1 MSTCTHV
8 ILQNRGLL
16 GVAGD
21 DRIAFLQGLV
31 SNDVTRVGPERALYS
46 ALLSPQGKFLHDFF
60 IIEMDGD
67 LLIDCEAAR
76 LEDLKRKLS
85 MYKLRSK
92 VELVERTADFV
103 VAALIGSGVA
113 DTLDLKNDEGLAKPF
128 LGGVA
133 FIDPRLA
140 AIGARAVIPR
150 VGADAALSSAK
161 TALSSA
167 GLPEGS
173 LQDYESARLHLGLPD
188 GSRDMVVDKAILLEN
203 GFHELNGVDWNKG
216 CYMGQELTARTHYR
230 GLVKKRL
237 MPVRV
242 EGPLPAPGTP
252 LMLGDKEVGEMRSG
266 LGDQG
271 LALIRLEQF
280 ENLSASGEALS
291 AGAAT
296 LRPEKPDWA
305 EFKTE
310 Q

>member
-31 SNDVTRVGPERALYS
+31 SNDVTRVGPDRALYS

-60 IIEMDGD
+60 IIEMDGG

-76 LEDLKRKLS
+76 LDDLKHKLS

-92 VELVERTADFV
+92 VELAERTADFV
-103 VAALIGSGVA
+103 VAALIGSAVA
-113 DTLDLKNDEGLAKPF
+113 DTLELENEEGLAKPF

-140 AIGARAVIPR
+140 AIGGRAVIPR
-150 VGADAALSSAK
+150 AGADAALSA
-161 TALSSA
+161 T

-252 LMLGDKEVGEMRSG
+252 LMLGDKEAGEMRSG
-266 LGDQG
+266 LGEQG

-280 ENLSASGEALS
+280 ESLSASGAALS
-291 AGAAT
+291 AGTAT
-296 LRPEKPDWA
+296 LHPAKPDWA